1 MVFLVTEER
10 PQEAPAGTLEKQT
23 ALQKLAMKSGKWLPE
38 FVLLHLNY
46 NVFDMNA
53 TIETNPL
60 LDRLPKHLKQ
70 FIKPQDYSDYTPINQ
85 AVWRY
90 VMRKNVDYLSKVA
103 HKSYLDGLKK
113 TGIEVDNI
121 PSMYGMNRILT
132 DIGWAAVAVD
142 GFIPPNAFMEF
153 QAYNV
158 LVIASDIRQL
168 EHIEYTPAPDII
180 HEGAGHA
187 PIIANPE
194 YAEYLRRFG
203 EIGCKAIS
211 SDKDYQMYEAIRLL
225 SIVKEAEDTPQA
237 TIDAAEKAVED
248 LQNNMGELSEM
259 AQIRNLHWWTVEY
272 GLIGTVENPKIYG
285 AGLLSSIG
293 ESAYCMTDKVTKIP
307 YDISAANQSFDITK
321 LQPQLYVTPTFAY
334 LNLVLEEFAN
344 KMALRTG
351 GLSGIEKLIDST
363 ALGTIELS
371 TGLQISGVFTKVI
384 AHEGKPIY
392 IQTTG
397 KTALASREKELVG
410 HGTLAHAEGFGSP
423 IGKLKG
429 INLAIEDMSPK
440 DLNAYN
446 ITEGNTVKLEFEG
459 NITVEGEIVTG
470 SRNLQGEIILIR
482 MNNCTVTHGET
493 ILFQPEWGVYDMAV
507 GKKLVSAFSGPADV
521 NSFDLITHM
530 PSSTTIKAK
539 HSAERD
545 DLETLYQTVRSIRET
560 KDLETSLV
568 PVFNKLKAEH
578 PNDWLLSVE
587 IVELLKDR
595 NEPQLLE
602 DLLVYLENLKQR
614 RPEVAHLIS
623 GGLDLI
629 FEKEN
634 A

>member
-1 MVFLVTEER
+1 
-10 PQEAPAGTLEKQT
+10 
-23 ALQKLAMKSGKWLPE
+23 
-38 FVLLHLNY
+38 
-46 NVFDMNA
+46 MNA
-53 TIETNPL
+53 SIETNPL
-60 LDRLPKHLKQ
+60 LERLPKHLKQ

-103 HKSYLDGLKK
+103 HSSYLDGLRK
-113 TGIEVDNI
+113 TGIEIDSI

-132 DIGWAAVAVD
+132 EIGWAAVAVD

-211 SDKDYQMYEAIRLL
+211 SHKDYQMYEAIRLL
-225 SIVKEAEDTPQA
+225 SILKEAEDTPQEK
-237 TIDAAEKAVED
+237 IDEAEKAVAD

-293 ESAYCMTDKVTKIP
+293 ESAWCMTDNVKKIP
-307 YDISAANQSFDITK
+307 YDISAANQNFDITQ
-321 LQPQLYVTPTFAY
+321 LQPQLYVTPNFSY
-334 LNLVLEEFAN
+334 LSLILEEFAN

-351 GLSGIEKLIDST
+351 GLSGIQKLIHSN

-371 TGLQISGVFTKVI
+371 TGLQISGVFTNVLEE
-384 AHEGKPIY
+384 EGKPVY

-397 KTALASREKELVG
+397 KTALSYREKELVG
-410 HGTLAHAEGFGSP
+410 HGTLTHPEGFGSP

-429 INLAIEDMSPK
+429 FNLAIEDMSPK
-440 DLNAYN
+440 DLQAYSIVEN
-446 ITEGNTVKLEFEG
+446 ETVKLEFEG
-459 NITVEGEIVTG
+459 NIIVEGEIITG
-470 SRNLQGEIILIR
+470 SRNLHGEIILISFR
-482 MNNCTVTHGET
+482 NCTVMHGET
-493 ILFQPEWGVYDMAV
+493 ILFQPEWGNYDMAI
-507 GKKLVSAFSGPADV
+507 GKKVVSAFSGPADV
-521 NSFDLITHM
+521 NSFDLINSVPKT
-530 PSSTTIKAK
+530 TTIKAK
-539 HSAERD
+539 HTDERD
-545 DLETLYQTVRSIRET
+545 DLEILYATVRNIRNNDSNKTE
-560 KDLETSLV
+560 LQLI
-568 PVFNKLKAEH
+568 FNKLKNNH
-578 PNDWLLSVE
+578 PNDWLLAVE
-587 IVELLKDR
+587 IAELLRDSLT
-595 NEPQLLE
+595 PLLHE
-602 DLLVYLENLKQR
+602 VIVYLSQLKER

-629 FEKEN
+629 FDKK
-634 A
+634 AV